1 MNRLAAATEWAEMMD
16 ANLMVLGTQE
26 NKMDYAEAFLG
37 VTDDDPPRAVYSEE
51 KVLDVLVKRDGMT
64 YEEAI
69 EFCKRVSR
77 PLKLRQFNSM
87 SYLNF
92 LHHDCCDYCAE
103 NDY

>member
-26 NKMDYAEAFLG
+26 NKMDYAEAVLG

-69 EFCKRVSR
+69 EFFD
-77 PLKLRQFNSM
+77 FNIRG
-87 SYLNF
+87 SYLGEQTPIYIMSF
-92 LHHDCCDYCAE
+92 DE
-103 NDY
+103 

>member
-69 EFCKRVSR
+69 EFFD
-77 PLKLRQFNSM
+77 FNIRG
-87 SYLNF
+87 SYLVEQTPIYIMSF
-92 LHHDCCDYCAE
+92 DE
-103 NDY
+103 

>member
-1 MNRLAAATEWAEMMD
+1 MNRLAAATEWAEMID

-69 EFCKRVSR
+69 EFFD
-77 PLKLRQFNSM
+77 FNIRG
-87 SYLNF
+87 SYLGEQTPIYIMSF
-92 LHHDCCDYCAE
+92 DE
-103 NDY
+103 

>member
-1 MNRLAAATEWAEMMD
+1 MNRLAAATVWAEMMD
-16 ANLMVLGTQE
+16 GNLLVLGTQE

-69 EFCKRVSR
+69 EFFD
-77 PLKLRQFNSM
+77 FNIRG
-87 SYLNF
+87 SYLGEQTPIYIMSF
-92 LHHDCCDYCAE
+92 DE
-103 NDY
+103 

>member
-69 EFCKRVSR
+69 EFFD
-77 PLKLRQFNSM
+77 FNIRG
-87 SYLNF
+87 SYLGEQTPIYIMSF
-92 LHHDCCDYCAE
+92 DE
-103 NDY
+103 